1 MRIERAADD
10 GVSYEDGDV
19 VHGGEAKPLD
29 LTLPS
34 VRSRR
39 IGRRILSPLL
49 CDVSEVEIYTYDA
62 AEPQA
67 EQARIKD
74 CDDAAHVGTIMSDVD
89 QYVGYSYPRFLR
101 RD

>member
-1 MRIERAADD
+1 MRRERAADD
-10 GVSYEDGDV
+10 GISYEDGDV
-19 VHGGEAKPLD
+19 VHGGESKPVD

-49 CDVSEVEIYTYDA
+49 CDVSEVQIYTYAA
-62 AEPQA
+62 AESHVD
-67 EQARIKD
+67 QARIKD
-74 CDDAAHVGTIMSDVD
+74 CDDAAQIGTIISDVE
-89 QYVGYSYPRFLR
+89 QYVDYGYPRFLR